1 MKKMADIEP
10 HIIPSIYLA
19 NYLNDFEDVILNYEV
34 QKTQIRK
41 GSYLTQYGVINNTA
55 YYIKNGIVHL
65 SLGHEQGK
73 KSLNMFGP
81 GTIFPVGVE
90 IHEFRVEYEMI
101 IQALTDCEVYKMSY
115 PTLKKIATENGTF
128 AGELLRE
135 NCDFI
140 GYMFFDSINQTFEPC
155 LTRICDIL
163 YHYLTKVHPL
173 SAKIPLSQSEL
184 ASIAGA
190 STAQME
196 RSIRILKK
204 EGILDTSRKQ
214 IEILD
219 EEKLLAHC
227 TLGMRSNII

>member
-1 MKKMADIEP
+1 MADIEP

-115 PTLKKIATENGTF
+115 PTLKKVCQK
-128 AGELLRE
+128 RM
-135 NCDFI
+135 
-140 GYMFFDSINQTFEPC
+140 GYNFTRILIHNIFQFQEWNQT
-155 LTRICDIL
+155 TRIP
-163 YHYLTKVHPL
+163 K
-173 SAKIPLSQSEL
+173 SK
-184 ASIAGA
+184 
-190 STAQME
+190 
-196 RSIRILKK
+196 
-204 EGILDTSRKQ
+204 
-214 IEILD
+214 
-219 EEKLLAHC
+219 
-227 TLGMRSNII
+227 

>member
-115 PTLKKIATENGTF
+115 PTVAVRTCQHCGSVHCPDGALDSDPEKRRD
-128 AGELLRE
+128 LR
-135 NCDFI
+135 
-140 GYMFFDSINQTFEPC
+140 
-155 LTRICDIL
+155 
-163 YHYLTKVHPL
+163 YLPKTN
-173 SAKIPLSQSEL
+173 
-184 ASIAGA
+184 
-190 STAQME
+190 
-196 RSIRILKK
+196 R
-204 EGILDTSRKQ
+204 DT
-214 IEILD
+214 
-219 EEKLLAHC
+219 
-227 TLGMRSNII
+227 